1 MTSNRSTLEANMTK
15 QAADTRSR
23 PIELSEQQLD
33 HVAGGTKKIDK
44 SSAKL
49 FNACAT
55 GEHIKSATIVC

>member
-1 MTSNRSTLEANMTK
+1 MTK

-23 PIELSEQQLD
+23 RIELSEQQLD